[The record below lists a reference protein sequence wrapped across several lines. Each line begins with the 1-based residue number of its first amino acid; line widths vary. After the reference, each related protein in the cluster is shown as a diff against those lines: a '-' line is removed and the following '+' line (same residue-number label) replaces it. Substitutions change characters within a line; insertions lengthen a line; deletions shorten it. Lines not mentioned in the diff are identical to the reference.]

1 MSWLLRCNKPRD
13 HVKYVNKKLR
23 PACHCAKP
31 SLICTHDACRCLV
44 FVRTQDRLLPYIF
57 CNKFKVL
64 LICTFILGFLHFF
77 ICRKF
82 SASSSELED
91 RSMVSITCT
100 ENISVTIID
109 NCLNQLEPNKEAK
122 SVCLTSIVMDA
133 PKWMAKFS
141 RFSCQFVPNW

>member
-1 MSWLLRCNKPRD
+1 MKVTTNFRGDIQVKDSKSIPAENKFNDRPIIHSKMSWLHRCNKPRA

-23 PACHCAKP
+23 AACHCAKP

-109 NCLNQLEPNKEAK
+109 NCLN
-122 SVCLTSIVMDA
+122 
-133 PKWMAKFS
+133 
-141 RFSCQFVPNW
+141 

>member
-1 MSWLLRCNKPRD
+1 MKVTTNFRRGIHVKDSKSIPAENKFNDRPIIHSKMSWLLRCNKPRD

-82 SASSSELED
+82 SASSSELEA
-91 RSMVSITCT
+91 RSMVIIRT

-109 NCLNQLEPNKEAK
+109 NCLN
-122 SVCLTSIVMDA
+122 
-133 PKWMAKFS
+133 
-141 RFSCQFVPNW
+141 